1 MTHQTCERST
11 KWIKDVE
18 PDKMDEYCSRKD
30 RMNDT
35 WAVPRHPNSQSER
48 FYAEEWVN
56 ICEKD
61 QNGYQLAC
69 SLYDNMKSIPYC
81 YPTRTIDNDTGKIS
95 KDLTNEEVNRICG
108 KKIIRSINVPLDI
121 IVVIEYAKK
130 QLTKGY
136 TRVAY
141 ANKED
146 FSIPEKDLTSETLF
160 LWREWMNRHGPK
172 TIRNNGNYY
181 LNYVKWFHHRLD
193 GKKQASGA
201 MEWLLKG
208 GDFAYIWLQS
218 NEVKDKIA
226 EKYKD

>member
-1 MTHQTCERST
+1 V
-11 KWIKDVE
+11 D
-18 PDKMDEYCSRKD
+18 PDKMDEYCRRQNRVK
-30 RMNDT
+30 DT
-35 WAVPRHPNSQSER
+35 WAVSRHPNTQSER
-48 FYAEEWVN
+48 FYAENWIN

-61 QNGYQLAC
+61 QNGYPLAC
-69 SLYDNMKSIPYC
+69 NLYDNMKSKPKC
-81 YPTRTIDNDTGKIS
+81 YPTRTIDEDTGKLS
-95 KDLTNEEVNRICG
+95 KDLTNEEVNQICG
-108 KKIIRSINVPLDI
+108 KEVVRSINVPLD
-121 IVVIEYAKK
+121 VLVLIEYAKE

-146 FSIPEKDLTSETLF
+146 FSIPEKNLTSESLF
-160 LWREWMNRHGPK
+160 LWREWIKRHGPES
-172 TIRNNGNYY
+172 IRDNGNYY

-193 GKKQASGA
+193 GKKEASGA